1 LLTPLKWGINK
12 TRLTPPT
19 TESDQMENQTL
30 LLILIVALPLMILTA
45 LVLAMT
51 LTGFDDRR
59 QQKTLDA
66 ITAKYAARKIADEK
80 HHSDVMAKIDAIT
93 KGSDAKLLALKN
105 CPKWKKLKH
114 EINSEHAA
122 MIKGRNQFN
131 DMMNH

>member
-1 LLTPLKWGINK
+1 
-12 TRLTPPT
+12 
-19 TESDQMENQTL
+19 MENQTL

-66 ITAKYAARKIADEK
+66 IAAKYAARKLADDK
-80 HHSDVMAKIDAIT
+80 HHSEFRAKINAMT
-93 KGSDAKLLALKN
+93 KDSDAKLLAMKN
-105 CPKWKKLKH
+105 CPKWEKLTH

-122 MIKGRNQFN
+122 MITGRNQFN
-131 DMMNH
+131 AMMNR

>member
-1 LLTPLKWGINK
+1 
-12 TRLTPPT
+12 
-19 TESDQMENQTL
+19 MENQTL

-45 LVLAMT
+45 LILAMT

-66 ITAKYAARKIADEK
+66 IAAKYAAKKLADDK
-80 HHSDVMAKIDAIT
+80 QHSEFMAKIDAIT

-105 CPKWKKLKH
+105 CPKWEKLTH

-122 MIKGRNQFN
+122 MITGRNQFN
-131 DMMNH
+131 AMMNR